1 MGSEPFGFC
10 APVGPWGPGR
20 GESAVTRRS
29 SAKLTRMQC
38 AQINDITGV
47 IMLGRSRML
56 SLYTLNGDL
65 ILEQDVCAEGDDAVI
80 SCAFYE
86 GFGNEYLDRDL
97 IFTGQKKGVANVSC
111 AKKSLKDGSSD
122 CGADL
127 EQSDSGWRLRS
138 GTCETHAS
146 SRFSRI

>member
-1 MGSEPFGFC
+1 
-10 APVGPWGPGR
+10 
-20 GESAVTRRS
+20 
-29 SAKLTRMQC
+29 MQC
-38 AQINDITGV
+38 AQINDINGV

-97 IFTGQKKGVANVSC
+97 IFTGQKKGVANVSR
-111 AKKSLKDGSSD
+111 A
-122 CGADL
+122 
-127 EQSDSGWRLRS
+127 RNP
-138 GTCETHAS
+138 
-146 SRFSRI
+146 